1 MTDPIRY
8 DAQVLL
14 YRLLREAKF
23 SLGHAERRENNDEE
37 RRNLEKKIAALDWI
51 IEVVDKEV

>member
-1 MTDPIRY
+1 MDNLIRY
-8 DAQVLL
+8 EAQVLL

-23 SLGHAERRENNDEE
+23 SLGHAECRQNNDEE

>member
-1 MTDPIRY
+1 MDDSIRY

-23 SLGHAERRENNDEE
+23 SLGHAERRQNSDDD
-37 RRNLEKKIAALDWI
+37 RRHLEKKIAALDWI
-51 IEVVDKEV
+51 IEVVNKEV

>member
-1 MTDPIRY
+1 MDDSIRY

-51 IEVVDKEV
+51 IEVVNKEG

>member
-1 MTDPIRY
+1 MDDSIRY

-23 SLGHAERRENNDEE
+23 SMGHAERRENNDEE

-51 IEVVDKEV
+51 IGVVDKEV